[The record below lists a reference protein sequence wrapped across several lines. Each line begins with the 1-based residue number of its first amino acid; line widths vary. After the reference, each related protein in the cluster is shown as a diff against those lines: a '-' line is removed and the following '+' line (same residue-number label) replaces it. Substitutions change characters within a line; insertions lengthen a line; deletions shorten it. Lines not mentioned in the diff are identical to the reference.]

1 MTASG
6 PGQQCPHRSANATE
20 RGKVLVLRS
29 ANVLEGFNTSPW
41 WAVTTVAAL
50 QLETNRKAPHHFK
63 EGGCVRPERK
73 CLEGDMGPAP
83 ISLEAGEMIFKK
95 NNALVENHDW
105 CFQ

>member
-1 MTASG
+1 M
-6 PGQQCPHRSANATE
+6 
-20 RGKVLVLRS
+20 LVLRS

-73 CLEGDMGPAP
+73 CLEGDMGPAVTTRWVP
-83 ISLEAGEMIFKK
+83 LPQQNISVHHTMMR
-95 NNALVENHDW
+95 
-105 CFQ
+105 